1 MGSPRLLVWTVPEHR
16 TLVADAL
23 ATSGAEL
30 VGMGS
35 DSPAGAAACSRVLG
49 TKPVG
54 DIRQAIQRDDADIIW
69 MTTAVSIETPLRQLM
84 ECRPRR
90 YLLSEP
96 PAGAVADL
104 LSETMP
110 VPQASLTPLM
120 RLSPGY
126 LMAQDA
132 LNEFGEITSV
142 HMAFRCGAGEG
153 GLAGR
158 LFDAMDLVDC
168 LCGEPEGIFA
178 TLRSP
183 LPGISEPLDHLHG
196 HIGASLRLTDQ
207 RCVTLS
213 LSNLAGTWF
222 RGVTILGEG
231 GTLRISDDSMQ
242 WLGPDGRVI
251 DSTQA
256 DQQLSPGALVG
267 RQIRRM
273 GEHRDALDAPSNDA
287 QLLVL
292 CETARLSCL
301 TGQVECP
308 NSLRSMLYTSVG

>member
-16 TLVADAL
+16 KLVADAVS
-23 ATSGAEL
+23 TSGAEL
-30 VGMGS
+30 VAMGS
-35 DSPAGAAACSRVLG
+35 DSLAGAAACSRVLD
-49 TKPVG
+49 TTPIA
-54 DIRQAIQRDDADIIW
+54 DIREAIQCDDADIMW
-69 MTTAVSIETPLRQLM
+69 MTTAVSIESSLRQLM

-110 VPQASLTPLM
+110 VPQASLVPLM

-126 LMAQDA
+126 LKAQDA

-158 LFDAMDLVDC
+158 LLDAMDLVDC

-183 LPGISEPLDHLHG
+183 LPGIPEPLDQLHG
-196 HIGASLRLTDQ
+196 HLGASLRMADH
-207 RCVTLS
+207 RCITLS

-222 RGVTILGEG
+222 RGVTIIGEG
-231 GTLRISDDSMQ
+231 GTLRLSDNSMQ
-242 WLGPDGRVI
+242 WLGPDGRQI
-251 DSTQA
+251 DTT
-256 DQQLSPGALVG
+256 SPERPLRPGELVG
-267 RQIRRM
+267 QQIRRIS
-273 GEHRDALDAPSNDA
+273 ENRDVLDAPSNDTH
-287 QLLVL
+287 LLVL

-308 NSLRSMLYTSVG
+308 NSLRNMLYTSVG

>member
-16 TLVADAL
+16 NLVADAM
-23 ATSGAEL
+23 ATSDAM
-30 VGMGS
+30 VVAMGS
-35 DSPAGAAACSRVLG
+35 DSPAGASACSRGLDAQ
-49 TKPVG
+49 PIS
-54 DIRQAIQRDDADIIW
+54 DIRQAIQLDDADIMWI
-69 MTTAVSIETPLRQLM
+69 TTAVPIESPLRALM

-104 LSETMP
+104 LAETTP

-142 HMAFRCGAGEG
+142 HLAFRCGAGEG

-168 LCGEPEGIFA
+168 LCGQPEAIFA

-183 LPGISEPLDHLHG
+183 LPGVPEPLDQLHG
-196 HIGASLRLTDQ
+196 HLGASLRLADQ
-207 RCVTLS
+207 RCITLS

-222 RGVTILGEG
+222 RGVTIIGEG
-231 GTLRISDDSMQ
+231 GTLRISDGSMQ
-242 WLGPDGRVI
+242 WLGPDGRQI
-251 DSTQA
+251 DATEA
-256 DQQLSPGALVG
+256 KKPISPGALVG
-267 RQIRRM
+267 HQIRRIC
-273 GEHRDALDAPSNDA
+273 EHRDVLDAPSNDA

-308 NSLRSMLYTSVG
+308 NSLRNMLYTSVG